1 MYTELE
7 NYIGQQVL
15 PDVANITSER
25 KALLDQIAAKIQ
37 PQQGTEHTTKL
48 LFVCT
53 HNSRRSQLAQVWAW
67 VAQCWYKVDHVES
80 HSAGTEAT
88 AFHPNAIAALER
100 AGLSVNENK
109 DQQVLLK
116 VDDNTPSAVFFSK
129 TTEHPSIPD
138 NSLIAIMTCSD
149 AEQNCPFI
157 PGALARIPLRYSDPK
172 ISDNGPNTAEVY
184 DKTCLQIATEMFYLM
199 QQLA

>member
-15 PDVANITSER
+15 PGLANITNQR
-25 KALLDQIAAKIQ
+25 KALLDQIAATTQ
-37 PQQGTEHTTKL
+37 QQQGTAHTTKL

-67 VAQCWYKVDHVES
+67 VAQQWYKVDHIES

-88 AFHPNAIAALER
+88 AFHPNAIVALER
-100 AGLSVNENK
+100 AGISVNNNK

-116 VDDNTPSAVFFSK
+116 VDDYTPSALFFSK
-129 TTEHPSIPD
+129 TTEHPSIPKE
-138 NSLIAIMTCSD
+138 NVIAIMTCSD

-172 ISDNGPNTAEVY
+172 ISDNGPNTVEVY
-184 DKTCLQIATEMFYLM
+184 DKTCLQIATEMFYLF
-199 QQLA
+199 QQLT